1 MRKGKHRVSAFSLS
15 FLDIMACGFG
25 AVTLLFLILK
35 HDANAIATAQPDQAA
50 EVNLLQVDIREGEAE
65 LVALNNSLAE
75 MEKRLVEAQGLSNR
89 VLKEIDDTRRELSI
103 QKDPEQDISLLRKQ
117 VEELEQENAK
127 LLEQGNANNVRRF
140 VGQGQRQYLTGLKLG
155 GKRILILVD
164 GSASMLSDSIVNI
177 IRTRNMGDAA
187 KRNAEK
193 WRRAV
198 RTTEWLVAQLPPDS
212 RYQVYV
218 FNTDVKALSG
228 NVGQWRDTAD
238 RQGLDKVI
246 EQLSRHVPGGGTSLI
261 NAFDA
266 ANGFAGTPDNLF
278 LITDGLPTQGRKA
291 SGDRTISGRDR
302 LKLFAKAIEVL
313 PRRMPVNVLLFPMEG
328 DPFAAASFWQ
338 LALNTQGSLLSPSR
352 DWP

>member
-198 RTTEWLVAQLPPDS
+198 RTTEWLVAQLPHDS

-228 NVGQWRDTAD
+228 DIGQWRDTAD

-266 ANGFAGTPDNLF
+266 ANDFAGTPDNLF

>member
-1 MRKGKHRVSAFSLS
+1 MRKSKHRVSAFSLS

-75 MEKRLVEAQGLSNR
+75 MEKRLVEAQGLSSR

-127 LLEQGNANNVRRF
+127 LLEEGNANNVRRF

-155 GKRILILVD
+155 GKRVLILVD
-164 GSASMLSDSIVNI
+164 GSASMLSDSLINV
-177 IRTRNMGDAA
+177 IRTRNMNDTA
-187 KRNAEK
+187 KRNADK

-218 FNTDVKALSG
+218 FNTEAKALSG
-228 NVGQWRDTAD
+228 DTGQWRDTAD
-238 RQGLDKVI
+238 RQGLDKVMQ
-246 EQLSRHVPGGGTSLI
+246 QLSRHVPTGGTSLI

-266 ANGFAGTPDNLF
+266 SNGFSGKPDNLF
-278 LITDGLPTQGRKA
+278 LITDGLPTQGRKP
-291 SGDRTISGRDR
+291 SGDRIISGRDR
-302 LKLFAKAIEVL
+302 LKLFAKAVEVI
-313 PRRMPVNVLLFPMEG
+313 PKRMPVNVLLFPMEG

-338 LALNTQGSLLSPSR
+338 LALNTEGSLLSPSR